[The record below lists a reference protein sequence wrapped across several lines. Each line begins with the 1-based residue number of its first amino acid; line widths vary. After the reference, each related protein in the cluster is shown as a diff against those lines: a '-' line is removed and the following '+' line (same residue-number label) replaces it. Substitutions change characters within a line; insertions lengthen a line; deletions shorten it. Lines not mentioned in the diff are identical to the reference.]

1 MVLEIVRRA
10 GRLWWMVL
18 MAFCLSGCDPISD
31 IVAPSQAEAGVPV
44 SFRSVL
50 KPDMTHMAEQDLTY
64 EWDFGDG
71 SVAQGIETQHT
82 YASAGDYQV
91 VLRVTTPSLQQ
102 WGQAHVSTATVTVL
116 PASGQTSL
124 LKVEVLTIDGQSPG
138 TASVTVAGQS
148 ATTNA
153 SGWAEFPAVSAGA
166 LIEVSAPG
174 YGSVWRSL
182 DAQAG
187 GASSSRHMRI
197 ILRSQEELS
206 SRPVTLVVV
215 GDSRTVGIGTAA
227 VHGDQAFHFNN
238 SLTMLGPRVKLLKN
252 IGVGGVRLD
261 QVISQQ
267 LPLIDQLPQRPD
279 WIVVDAGFNDI
290 NLGQSLDDVLQDHA
304 ALISWARRRGIGVL
318 DYTSVPATSLNP
330 QTKVVLQQFNA
341 YKRAMATGY
350 ERYVIIDGARHVTDA
365 SSGDLLPGVAD
376 DGVHLNAKG
385 AWLVAHGVQAE
396 LERVFPPRA
405 EPSLDLLGGA
415 QLARNPMLSG
425 DNPSGQSGWSTRPG
439 VSGSGPDGWEAG
451 RLWSGTATALCSKI
465 PPEVA
470 GAEPTGLRMTWTA
483 SDDMTQGLFMQA
495 PVTNIG
501 PWQSERFMNA
511 GDRVS
516 VSRDKGVQYLAIS
529 AGSLAADDDPTARW
543 PRMVGEVF
551 VSGSVTLQVVKGVYP
566 GTPLSAVFHVPHASS
581 DGPASMKTS
590 LIFYDSNFRFLGE
603 IFGHRSDTSHT
614 APISSRAYRLIT
626 FPSPMPEGT
635 VYIAARLD
643 IRAQA
648 GVQGVIDISRVEILA
663 DQP

>member
-10 GRLWWMVL
+10 GRLWWLVL

-31 IVAPSQAEAGVPV
+31 IVAPSQAEVGVPV

-50 KPDMTHMAEQDLTY
+50 KPDMAHMAEQDLTY

-91 VLRVTTPSLQQ
+91 VLRVTTPSLRQ
-102 WGQAHVSTATVTVL
+102 WGQSHVSTAMVSVL
-116 PASGQTSL
+116 PASGQTSS

-138 TASVTVAGQS
+138 TAAVTVAGQS
-148 ATTNA
+148 AMTND

-174 YGSVWRSL
+174 YGSVWRSV

-187 GASSSRHMRI
+187 GAPSSRHIRI
-197 ILRSQEELS
+197 ILRRLEEMN
-206 SRPVTLVVV
+206 SRPVTVVVV

-238 SLTMLGPRVKLLKN
+238 SLAMLGPRVKLLKN
-252 IGVGGVRLD
+252 IGVGGFRLD
-261 QVISQQ
+261 QVVSQQ
-267 LPLIDQLPQRPD
+267 LPLIDKMPQRPD
-279 WIVVDAGFNDI
+279 WILLDAGFNDVVQ
-290 NLGQSLDDVLQDHA
+290 GQSLEDVLQDHA
-304 ALISWARRRGIGVL
+304 ALIAWAQQRGIGVL
-318 DYTSVPATSLNP
+318 DYTSVPAISLSP
-330 QTKVVLQQFNA
+330 QTKAVLQRFNA
-341 YKRAMATGY
+341 YKLAMATGY
-350 ERYVIIDGARHVTDA
+350 ERYVIIDGARHVTDPT
-365 SSGDLLPGVAD
+365 SGDLLPGVAD

-385 AWLVAHGVQAE
+385 GWLVAHGVQAE

-425 DNPSGQSGWSTRPG
+425 DNPSGQSGWVTRPG

-451 RLWSGTATALCSKI
+451 RLWSGTATAVCSKI
-465 PPEVA
+465 PPEGA

-483 SDDMTQGLFMQA
+483 SDDMTQGLFVQA
-495 PVTNIG
+495 PVTAIG
-501 PWQSERFMNA
+501 PWQSQRFMNA

-516 VSRDKGVQYLAIS
+516 VSREQGIQYLAIS
-529 AGSLAADDDPTARW
+529 AGSLAAGEDPTARW
-543 PRMVGEVF
+543 PRMEGEVF
-551 VSGSVTLQVVKGVYP
+551 VNGSVTLQVVKGVYP
-566 GTPLSAVFHVPHASS
+566 GTPLSAVFHIPHASS
-581 DGPASMKTS
+581 DGPASLKTS
-590 LIFYDSNFRFLGE
+590 LTFYDGNFRFLGE
-603 IFGHRSDTSHT
+603 ILGHRTNTSHT
-614 APISSRAYRLIT
+614 ASISSRAYRLIT

-635 VYIAARLD
+635 VYVAARLD

-648 GVQGVIDISRVEILA
+648 GVQGVVDISRVEILA
-663 DQP
+663 DRP